1 MKIYVELLNEGTPCW
16 RPVDARDLG
25 RGRFQ
30 IVEAAPEGE
39 EWAFL
44 SGDISRVQ
52 AARIPEWRRDGR
64 LQKVP
69 SVRLVCDDIDC

>member
-1 MKIYVELLNEGTPCW
+1 MKIYVELLNEGTACW

-44 SGDISRVQ
+44 SGEIVECRQQEFQNGAGLVAYKKSR
-52 AARIPEWRRDGR
+52 
-64 LQKVP
+64 L
-69 SVRLVCDDIDC
+69 

>member
-1 MKIYVELLNEGTPCW
+1 MKIHVELLNEGTACW

-44 SGDISRVQ
+44 SGEIVECRQQEFQNGAGLVAYKKSR
-52 AARIPEWRRDGR
+52 
-64 LQKVP
+64 L
-69 SVRLVCDDIDC
+69 